1 MKSSIWHPFTQMKTA
16 AEPLKV
22 RSGKGIWLEL
32 EDGRMIMDLISSWW
46 VNLHGHSQPD
56 IAKAI
61 YDQAQKLEHVIF
73 AGFTHDPAEQL
84 SKRLI
89 PHLPDSVNRIF
100 FSDNGST
107 AVEVALKMAWQ
118 YWKNKGETGRNR
130 FIAFEG
136 SYHGDTVGAMSAG
149 SRSMFFRVFND
160 LLFDVQHV
168 PYPSTFIGDDKV
180 EQKEAESLKAIAR
193 LFEENPAQYA
203 GLIIE
208 PLVQGSGGMRMCR
221 PEFLQ
226 KLDRLVHEHQTLLIY
241 DEVMTGFGRT
251 GDWFA
256 SIKTNTKPDLMCLS
270 KGITGGFLPLS
281 VTACSDDIYQAFYSD
296 DPMKT
301 LYHGHSYTANPLGCA
316 AALASLTLMEN
327 NTAAFKNMDERHCVF
342 ADELAG
348 NPAVNRVRFCGTII
362 AMDVV
367 TGEEEGYL
375 NQVSGKIKEQ
385 ALEKNML
392 LRPLGNTLY
401 LMPPYCITDEELQN
415 AYKGITEIL
424 AAVSDL

>member
-1 MKSSIWHPFTQMKTA
+1 MTSPVWHPFTQMKTA
-16 AEPLKV
+16 PEPLKV
-22 RSGKGIWLEL
+22 RSGKGLWLEL
-32 EDGRMIMDLISSWW
+32 EDGREVMDLISSWW
-46 VNLHGHSQPD
+46 VNIHGHSHPD

-61 YDQAQKLEHVIF
+61 YDQAQTLEHVIF

-84 SKRLI
+84 ARRLI
-89 PHLPDSVNRIF
+89 PHLPDSVDKIF
-100 FSDNGST
+100 YSDNGST

-118 YWKNKGETGRNR
+118 YWKNMGEDGRKG

-136 SYHGDTVGAMSAG
+136 SYHGDTMGAMSAG
-149 SRSMFFRVFND
+149 SRSIFSEVFNE
-160 LLFDVQHV
+160 LMFDVQYV
-168 PYPSTFIGDDKV
+168 PYPATFTGDEDV
-180 EQKEAESLKAIAR
+180 EQKETESLQAISK
-193 LFEENPAQYA
+193 LMHDNPARYA

-226 KLDRLVHEHQTLLIY
+226 KLSKLVREHQTLLIY

-256 SIKTNTKPDLMCLS
+256 SNKSQTKPDLMCLS
-270 KGITGGFLPLS
+270 KGLTGGFLPLS
-281 VTACSDDIYQAFYSD
+281 VTACSDEIYQSFYSD

-327 NTAAFKNMDERHCVF
+327 NSGGFQEMYKQHESF
-342 ADELAG
+342 ACRLLS
-348 NPAVNRVRFCGTII
+348 NPAVSRVRVCGTIM
-362 AMDVV
+362 AMDIV
-367 TGEEEGYL
+367 TGDEEGYL
-375 NQVSGKIKEQ
+375 NKVAGKVKELAIKKQ
-385 ALEKNML
+385 ML

-401 LMPPYCITDEELQN
+401 LMPPYCITGKELHE
-415 AYKGITEIL
+415 AYTGIEEIL
-424 AAVSDL
+424 AEIA